1 MKKLLQIVIFFLL
14 LIGCQ
19 TEKKNEKLKK
29 GLNFEEINQFSGK
42 KFNFNKKNT
51 YSSTNTEEESEI
63 KNEDSHK
70 GCSAACCSDK

>member
-51 YSSTNTEEESEI
+51 YS
-63 KNEDSHK
+63 
-70 GCSAACCSDK
+70 